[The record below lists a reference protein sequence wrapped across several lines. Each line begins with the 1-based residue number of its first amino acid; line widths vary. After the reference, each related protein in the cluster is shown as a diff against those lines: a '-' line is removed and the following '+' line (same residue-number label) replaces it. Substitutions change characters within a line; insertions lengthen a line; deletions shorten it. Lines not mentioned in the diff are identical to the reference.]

1 MGSSRQQSA
10 ASTNLT
16 QRAEARAPAIQALG
30 LVAEQEL
37 LGALGEQSPLAFGA
51 PAHASP
57 GETAALSRAVRAVCR
72 EAHRLDLRAE
82 EMLIAIKQAW
92 SQISA
97 MRASRLGERD
107 GDVLK
112 QVVSSS
118 IELFFEE
125 RDGDERRAPL
135 SIPEDQRE

>member
-1 MGSSRQQSA
+1 M
-10 ASTNLT
+10 
-16 QRAEARAPAIQALG
+16 
-30 LVAEQEL
+30 
-37 LGALGEQSPLAFGA
+37 AFGA

-57 GETAALSRAVRAVCR
+57 GETAALNRAVRAVCL

-82 EMLIAIKQAW
+82 EMVIAIKQAW
-92 SQISA
+92 SQVSA

-125 RDGDERRAPL
+125 RDGDERRAQSL
-135 SIPEDQRE
+135 IPEDQRE

>member
-1 MGSSRQQSA
+1 MGSQGPQSA
-10 ASTNLT
+10 ASTNSL
-16 QRAEARAPAIQALG
+16 QRHETRAPVIQALIV
-30 LVAEQEL
+30 VAEQEL

-51 PAHASP
+51 PAHPSP
-57 GETAALSRAVRAVCR
+57 GETAALNRAVRAVCH

-82 EMLIAIKQAW
+82 EMVIAVKQAW
-92 SQISA
+92 SQVSA

-125 RDGDERRAPL
+125 RDGDERRAQL